1 MVYRTNVAENVK
13 RPKRSKLNHANT
25 TVALLSLAV
34 SQASDGRFEHRF
46 SLCVNRNFC
55 CRCWQFKRFGPNEPV
70 HFLALSLFWYCDV
83 I

>member
-46 SLCVNRNFC
+46 SLCVNRDFC
-55 CRCWQFKRFGPNEPV
+55 CRC
-70 HFLALSLFWYCDV
+70 
-83 I
+83 